1 MRPLRLLMGT
11 AFAALAGLAG
21 CGTVHNLKSPST
33 VDPSAIT
40 MGLPCTC
47 TPFGGVL
54 RSGMLGLGGTQVGGA
69 SILFGDISDS
79 SVSLLALG
87 ILAWPDVPLS
97 LVGDVITYPVAYAR
111 SKGEPW
117 ATWWGECGSTG
128 ETKTCPFM
136 KALSPSVPTLVPDPT
151 PTNGTETANGGR

>member
-1 MRPLRLLMGT
+1 MRPLRLLMGI
-11 AFAALAGLAG
+11 AFAALAGLTG

-33 VDPSAIT
+33 VDPSAMT

-54 RSGMLGLGGTQVGGA
+54 RSGMLGFGGTQVGGA

-97 LVGDVITYPVAYAR
+97 LVGDVVTFPVAYAR

-117 ATWWGECGSTG
+117 ATWWGESSPTG
-128 ETKTCPFM
+128 EKKTAPVVET
-136 KALSPSVPTLVPDPT
+136 ASSPVATPVPIPT
-151 PTNGTETANGGR
+151 PTNCTGLASEGQ